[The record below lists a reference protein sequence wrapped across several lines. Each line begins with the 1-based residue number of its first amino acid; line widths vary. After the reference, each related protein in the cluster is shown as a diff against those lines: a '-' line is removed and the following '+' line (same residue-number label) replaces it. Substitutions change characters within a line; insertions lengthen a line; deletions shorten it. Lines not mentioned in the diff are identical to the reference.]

1 MTMWNTQVAS
11 LLAPRPPVEAE
22 AVLKSQRIAAARRKS
37 ADHAERVAA
46 MRRKRILQLLR
57 REQPTTLRVADW
69 VGCCEQTARDT
80 MLALQREGA
89 CLGRREGRLIV
100 WVAA

>member
-1 MTMWNTQVAS
+1 MTMWQTQVAS

-22 AVLKSQRIAAARRKS
+22 AAPKTLRIEAARRKN
-37 ADHAERVAA
+37 ADHAAHAAA
-46 MRRKRILQLLR
+46 MKRKRILQLLR

-89 CLGRREGRLIV
+89 CHGRREGRLIV